1 MDEIDIDQEIR
12 KAKRLKDVELV
23 KDLEETKISIQIKH
37 LKEKYKSY
45 EKKYF
50 QGANSVFQNA
60 ADTVHEQYG
69 KHWQDLNLEEELHF
83 WSMAT
88 ELDSI
93 IQFNGD

>member
-1 MDEIDIDQEIR
+1 MNIDQEIK
-12 KAKRLKDVELV
+12 KAKRRKDFELV

-37 LKEKYKSY
+37 LKETYKNY

-69 KHWQDLNLEEELHF
+69 KHWQDLTLDQELHF
-83 WSMAT
+83 WQMAT